1 MRGRAAHL
9 NRPLRR
15 RDVTAGGRGSG
26 EGAGCGHTEGSAS
39 PTSHSLPPGP
49 ARTCTSGPLC
59 FPLGSPGRQGRPYAH
74 HPLGWGYWRLL
85 QVEKLRPCRACVWSS
100 SKAPGTAPGS
110 RSTQGPRL
118 RAAPRTARGGA
129 PGGGG
134 RDVITHRLRGLSSL
148 GGNAGPIPGPPD
160 RSLHL
165 RGPFCSL
172 CCSHQG
178 GKTHTVLPGFHARGT
193 RSLLRGWARCGAD
206 SLPASPGTRQL
217 HEGRDGHGPESP
229 EHDSGVG
236 HGRTRTVSKHQMVLG
251 PTEGGDQ
258 GEGRSAKTAAE
269 L

>member
-1 MRGRAAHL
+1 MYLCVRGRAAHL

-134 RDVITHRLRGLSSL
+134 PGCDHPQASRALFAWGERRPHPGPSRPLPSPPRTLLQPLLLPPRGQNSHRPPRLPRPGHQVPTPRLGALRG
-148 GGNAGPIPGPPD
+148 
-160 RSLHL
+160 
-165 RGPFCSL
+165 
-172 CCSHQG
+172 
-178 GKTHTVLPGFHARGT
+178 
-193 RSLLRGWARCGAD
+193 
-206 SLPASPGTRQL
+206 
-217 HEGRDGHGPESP
+217 
-229 EHDSGVG
+229 
-236 HGRTRTVSKHQMVLG
+236 
-251 PTEGGDQ
+251 
-258 GEGRSAKTAAE
+258 
-269 L
+269 